1 MARPA
6 VALAALV
13 LILAFASPA
22 HAHKL
27 KVFATA
33 VGAEID
39 GSVYFVGSGPA
50 PGARISIETGNGAP
64 LATLQADADGR
75 FGFVATSRVEHLIS
89 VDTGDGHSAR
99 TTIAADDLPASLP
112 PAAGAPV
119 TTTISAG
126 AVALVP
132 AAAASPTLPA
142 AATTSAAGAIAVEDV
157 VAMAV
162 AQQIRPLREEI
173 NAYEDQIRLRDIT
186 GGIGYI
192 VGLAGLTL
200 WLRGRQRERRP

>member
-6 VALAALV
+6 VALAAL
-13 LILAFASPA
+13 LLMLAFASPA

-39 GSVYFVGSGPA
+39 GRVYFVGSGPA
-50 PGARISIETGNGAP
+50 PGARISVETGDAQP
-64 LATLQADADGR
+64 LVTLQADADGR
-75 FGFVATSRVEHLIS
+75 FSFVATSRVEHLIS
-89 VDTGDGHSAR
+89 ADTGDGHSAR
-99 TTIAADDLPASLP
+99 TTIAADALPASLP
-112 PAAGAPV
+112 SPAGAPV
-119 TTTISAG
+119 
-126 AVALVP
+126 ALVT
-132 AAAASPTLPA
+132 AAAASSSLPA

-157 VAMAV
+157 VALAV

-200 WLRGRQRERRP
+200 WLRGRQRERRR